1 MNFVCPICLGAM
13 AECGGAARCER
24 AHSFDKSRFGY
35 YNLLVGRGGAHGDN
49 KDMVAARR
57 AFLASGEYEPLARR
71 IAALVAERTKG
82 TERTEGTERSAGGVV
97 LDAGCGEGY
106 YTAFVK
112 AALSGAARVLA
123 FDISKDAVREAARI
137 AAADEYAVASSY
149 KIPLSD
155 GGADTVINIFSP
167 LALDEMRRVIRPG
180 GSFIMAIPGEEHLFG
195 LKAAV
200 YDTPYKNTPEDTDI
214 PGFKLTSREELR
226 YSLNLDSAEKIRAL
240 FMMTPYAYRTG
251 ERGRARVHALSSLE
265 CEAHF
270 YVLVYEREV

>member
-1 MNFVCPICLGAM
+1 MQMRKEHDSMGEVLVEEDKLWGAQTQRSLENFKIGGERMP
-13 AECGGAARCER
+13 AEIVHAFGLLKRAAAEANASLRPEKMT
-24 AHSFDKSRFGY
+24 DKKF
-35 YNLLVGRGGAHGDN
+35 
-49 KDMVAARR
+49 
-57 AFLASGEYEPLARR
+57 
-71 IAALVAERTKG
+71 
-82 TERTEGTERSAGGVV
+82 
-97 LDAGCGEGY
+97 
-106 YTAFVK
+106 TAIK
-112 AALSGAARVLA
+112 
-123 FDISKDAVREAARI
+123 

-149 KIPLSD
+149 KIPLKD

-200 YDTPYKNTPEDTDI
+200 YDTPYKNVPEDTDI
-214 PGFKLTSREELR
+214 PGFKLASREELR

-251 ERGRARVHALSSLE
+251 ERGRQRVHALSSLE